1 MKSSALVFFAALM
14 SYLMPVLGAFY
25 YNCEE
30 ALILKTAV
38 AQRVGAKHQQLVAQG
53 LRPDQ
58 FQAGSTFGQVT
69 YDMISAIIDISRLM
83 NSHSAQH
90 LPMGFG
96 QLFHGTLIAMETA
109 CAGKGL
115 KILQHQPGEA

>member
-69 YDMISAIIDISRLM
+69 YDMISAVEPSM
-83 NSHSAQH
+83 NQSFRKHAPVVEVNRECG
-90 LPMGFG
+90 L
-96 QLFHGTLIAMETA
+96 T
-109 CAGKGL
+109 CAENGAEKVSYHH
-115 KILQHQPGEA
+115 K